1 MQQPLRDPAA
11 GVARE
16 LLPHLHLV
24 SKYRYPFL
32 NQMSLDTV
40 VSYLT
45 EAPKIVHD
53 LQPVVWQFL
62 EAPPDGTVLLVWQPL
77 DYLGANFASDGYVW
91 GDAEHA
97 FNSEHNGYMVE
108 MWLHRGGYHWPN
120 EPFTA
125 HCRKRY
131 RLTQSKNS
139 NAPPCDPSLWIIHYS
154 RADRENVIPS
164 SQLPLQP
171 NVQTALS
178 QRRFLQS
185 QGHLARKEFMLHD
198 KANWPT
204 INMPSSQG
212 LQYPPH
218 MIARQQA
225 AAAAAAQIQ
234 MGAAPIKSVPER
246 NQHRRG
252 PSNALEPTLEEE
264 EDVSRGDMLDFMTP
278 REISRMRYEQHHEWM
293 EEIMSSPFAMKQI
306 LPTDLGLGRKG
317 ELEALTSG
325 FFDTPTSVLQ
335 ETPANASRLSVGR
348 MEVAKAEEFT
358 AKAAKK
364 VAEMEA
370 ELEHL
375 KKRHARRMAK
385 LDRSLSLVSAEK
397 KLRAA
402 TAEGGQPSTFGN
414 SEAESGQRAT
424 ANIDDIVRD
433 VETASGKKIKPVSA
447 VECVQKGGLEER
459 LQTPTAV
466 ISNRQPTP
474 ENAIIEN
481 KTNNS
486 NTEASNTTETRV
498 SPEAEQLQHPSAN
511 APQTSQSVT
520 NGHRPENQPPAGE
533 ETTMEESTVPS
544 LDDMDVDIEMA
555 GLDHDDRQVETQ
567 TVENEGSEWV
577 MVDDL
582 NADIRKEDAPG
593 LAEAQIEVPEPV
605 TERAGPPAASD
616 FAHSPTAHATQGLT
630 PAEPSGGQ
638 LGEGEDMNTA
648 DFDLGQGGFDANLDD
663 TGHDLVDFGD
673 EHGDLNLEGMD
684 DSAFGDA
691 FHPPDEDQSHLLE
704 HGDMS

>member
-1 MQQPLRDPAA
+1 
-11 GVARE
+11 
-16 LLPHLHLV
+16 
-24 SKYRYPFL
+24 
-32 NQMSLDTV
+32 
-40 VSYLT
+40 
-45 EAPKIVHD
+45 
-53 LQPVVWQFL
+53 
-62 EAPPDGTVLLVWQPL
+62 
-77 DYLGANFASDGYVW
+77 
-91 GDAEHA
+91 
-97 FNSEHNGYMVE
+97 MVE

-131 RLTQSKNS
+131 RLTQSKNP

-154 RADRENVIPS
+154 RAERESVIPS
-164 SQLPLQP
+164 SQLPLQS
-171 NVQTALS
+171 NIQAALS

-225 AAAAAAQIQ
+225 AAAAQMQ
-234 MGAAPIKSVPER
+234 MGAAPIKNAPER

-252 PSNALEPTLEEE
+252 PSNILEPTLEEE

-306 LPTDLGLGRKG
+306 VPTDLGLGRKG
-317 ELEALTSG
+317 ELEMLTSG
-325 FFDTPTSVLQ
+325 FFDTPTSVFQ
-335 ETPANASRLSVGR
+335 ETSTNVSNVGVGR
-348 MEVAKAEEFT
+348 MEITKAEEFA

-370 ELEHL
+370 ELENL

-385 LDRSLSLVSAEK
+385 LDKTLSLATAEK
-397 KLRAA
+397 KLR
-402 TAEGGQPSTFGN
+402 TAVVEDGRPGIFGD
-414 SEAESGQRAT
+414 SEADSGQGA
-424 ANIDDIVRD
+424 AENIDDVVRD
-433 VETASGKKIKPVSA
+433 VETASEKKIRPVLV
-447 VECVQKGGLEER
+447 VECVQKGGLEDR
-459 LQTPTAV
+459 VQTPVAAT
-466 ISNRQPTP
+466 SNRQPSP
-474 ENAIIEN
+474 EKAVIEN
-481 KTNNS
+481 KPIDS
-486 NTEASNTTETRV
+486 NTEASNAAETRV
-498 SPEAEQLQHPSAN
+498 SPEVEQPQHSSAH

-520 NGHRPENQPPAGE
+520 NGHEHEVQQAVVE
-533 ETTMEESTVPS
+533 ERNMEEPPVPS

-555 GLDHDDRQVETQ
+555 GLDNDDQQDEAQ

-582 NADIRKEDAPG
+582 NAGIRKEDMPTV
-593 LAEAQIEVPEPV
+593 AEAQRELSESATRSPGPPV
-605 TERAGPPAASD
+605 TSG
-616 FAHSPTAHATQGLT
+616 FAHSPTAHGMQGLT
-630 PAEPSGGQ
+630 PAEPSGGE

-648 DFDLGQGGFDANLDD
+648 DFDLGQGEFDAHLAD

-691 FHPPDEDQSHLLE
+691 FHPPDEGQSHPAE

>member
-1 MQQPLRDPAA
+1 
-11 GVARE
+11 
-16 LLPHLHLV
+16 
-24 SKYRYPFL
+24 
-32 NQMSLDTV
+32 
-40 VSYLT
+40 
-45 EAPKIVHD
+45 
-53 LQPVVWQFL
+53 
-62 EAPPDGTVLLVWQPL
+62 
-77 DYLGANFASDGYVW
+77 
-91 GDAEHA
+91 
-97 FNSEHNGYMVE
+97 MVE
-108 MWLHRGGYHWPN
+108 MWLHQGGYHWPN

-131 RLTQSKNS
+131 RLTQSKNA

-164 SQLPLQP
+164 NQLPLQP

-185 QGHLARKEFMLHD
+185 QGQLAKKEFMLHD

-225 AAAAAAQIQ
+225 AAAAAAAAQIQ
-234 MGAAPIKSVPER
+234 MGAAPIQNVPER

-252 PSNALEPTLEEE
+252 PSNVLEPTLEEE

-306 LPTDLGLGRKG
+306 VPTDLGLGRKG

-335 ETPANASRLSVGR
+335 ETPANASNLSVGR
-348 MEVAKAEEFT
+348 MEVTKAEEFS

-370 ELEHL
+370 ELEQL

-385 LDRSLSLVSAEK
+385 LDKSLSLVSAEK
-397 KLRAA
+397 KLRTAA
-402 TAEGGQPSTFGN
+402 VEGGQKSSFGN
-414 SEAESGQRAT
+414 GEAESGQGAT
-424 ANIDDIVRD
+424 ASIDDIVRD
-433 VETASGKKIKPVSA
+433 VETAGGKKIKPVSA

-459 LQTPTAV
+459 LPTPTAV
-466 ISNRQPTP
+466 ISNRQPSP
-474 ENAIIEN
+474 ESAVIEN
-481 KTNNS
+481 KTKDL
-486 NTEASNTTETRV
+486 NTEASSTAETRV
-498 SPEAEQLQHPSAN
+498 SPEAAQPQHSSAN

-520 NGHRPENQPPAGE
+520 SGHGHGHGHEIQPPAVVE
-533 ETTMEESTVPS
+533 EANMEESTVPS

-555 GLDHDDRQVETQ
+555 GLDNDDGQVEAQ
-567 TVENEGSEWV
+567 AVENEGSEWV

-582 NADIRKEDAPG
+582 NADIRKEDAPV
-593 LAEAQIEVPEPV
+593 LAEAPSEVPEPA
-605 TERAGPPAASD
+605 TENTGPRGASD
-616 FAHSPTAHATQGLT
+616 LATSPTAHGTQGLT
-630 PAEPSGGQ
+630 PAEPSGGE
-638 LGEGEDMNTA
+638 LGEGEDMNSA